1 MSDDEYTTEER
12 EEIYTLARGLV
23 QSLGPRKAQLLTNV
37 MNSVMAAQN
46 DRGQD
51 IVDDTDDQEVEDR

>member
-37 MNSVMAAQN
+37 MNSVMAAQH